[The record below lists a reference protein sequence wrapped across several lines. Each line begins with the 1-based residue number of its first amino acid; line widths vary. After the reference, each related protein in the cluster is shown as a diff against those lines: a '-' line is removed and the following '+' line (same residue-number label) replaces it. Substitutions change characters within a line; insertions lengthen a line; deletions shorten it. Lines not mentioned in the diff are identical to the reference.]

1 MAVSVA
7 DKCSGCGRPVP
18 DLDSPGLADWQLDDD
33 GTATCP
39 DCLTSSETA
48 AEEDAQ
54 TAQDARHAIE
64 AETEGGSVKVEGGD
78 I

>member
-1 MAVSVA
+1 MSGA
-7 DKCSGCGRPVP
+7 DRCIGCGRSVP
-18 DLDSPGLADWQLDDD
+18 DLDSPKLADWQLDDD

-39 DCLTSSETA
+39 DCLTSSETP

-54 TAQDARHAIE
+54 SAEDARHAIE
-64 AETEGGSVKVEGGD
+64 AETEGGSLKLEGGD